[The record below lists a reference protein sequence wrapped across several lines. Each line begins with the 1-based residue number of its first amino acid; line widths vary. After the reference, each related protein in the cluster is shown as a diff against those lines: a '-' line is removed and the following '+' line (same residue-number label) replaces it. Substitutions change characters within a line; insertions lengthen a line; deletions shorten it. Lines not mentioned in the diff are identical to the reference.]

1 MTICSCSFQLK
12 GVFYVVL
19 VVLQES
25 SRKKLSNVGQSKF
38 TKMKEKLQL
47 QHKVSAGGTHQD
59 HQTASELPEIKEVP
73 VVDEEVPAVDEH
85 VGSAAA
91 DIGDAQ
97 AVSKKK
103 NQVCIYSHVF
113 VEFLLIWI
121 TFFYIE
127 LCFFDLYG

>member
-1 MTICSCSFQLK
+1 MFLFFQLK

-25 SRKKLSNVGQSKF
+25 SRKKLSNACQSKF
-38 TKMKEKLQL
+38 TKMKAKLQL
-47 QHKVSAGGTHQD
+47 QHKFSAGGTHQD
-59 HQTASELPEIKEVP
+59 HQNASELPEINEVLA
-73 VVDEEVPAVDEH
+73 VDEEVPAVDEH

-103 NQVCIYSHVF
+103 NHVCIYSHDF
-113 VEFLLIWI
+113 VQFLLIWI

>member
-1 MTICSCSFQLK
+1 
-12 GVFYVVL
+12 VL

-25 SRKKLSNVGQSKF
+25 SRKKLSNAGQSKF
-38 TKMKEKLQL
+38 TKMKAKLQL
-47 QHKVSAGGTHQD
+47 QHKASAGGTHQD

-73 VVDEEVPAVDEH
+73 AVDEEVLAVDEEVLAVDEH

-103 NQVCIYSHVF
+103 NHVCIYSHDF
-113 VEFLLIWI
+113 VQFLLIWI

-127 LCFFDLYG
+127 LCFFDSYG

>member
-1 MTICSCSFQLK
+1 MFLFFQLK

-25 SRKKLSNVGQSKF
+25 SRKKLSNAGQSKF
-38 TKMKEKLQL
+38 TKMKAKLQL

-59 HQTASELPEIKEVP
+59 HQTASELPEIK
-73 VVDEEVPAVDEH
+73 EVPAVDEH

-113 VEFLLIWI
+113 VQFLLIWI

-127 LCFFDLYG
+127 LCFFDSYG